1 MTGYLRKARRIQS
14 PCPPSTAGRC
24 SHVTVLCPARSRVGP
39 RHLLWPGALS
49 SHSHPPG
56 HRPVREAEP
65 HGGTAPSSLSGR
77 FPSECSPCRLPLQ
90 ATRAASTPSR
100 IASPMVTATG
110 RPSRQPVG
118 MDWRGRPM
126 ASTPCGPMAIMA
138 LVHLYLPQ
146 VSLSCLPPSHSCAVC
161 FAHVGM
167 ENPGRGEG
175 CTQPRWNR
183 AQSTGP
189 GPSKRR
195 DCAVSDHVAEQA
207 LGTEIPRSA
216 SGLRSSWKLQG
227 LGRMG
232 GTSQR
237 GDWYPVPRPFGQLW
251 ACSRGWRD
259 GHQGTAEHTQTC
271 GSSACEP
278 VCPCSHTHAPRC
290 AHVFLL
296 HVFVGRVCVGTCM
309 HVRVGPARVLP
320 GSVSALCV

>member
-1 MTGYLRKARRIQS
+1 MPGYLRKARRIQS

-189 GPSKRR
+189 GPSKSIRSR
-195 DCAVSDHVAEQA
+195 VRKFPDQPQGSDPAGSYKDWAGWGAPAKGETGTQSQGPLGSCGHAAGGGGMGTKAQLSTHKPVGHLHVS
-207 LGTEIPRSA
+207 LC
-216 SGLRSSWKLQG
+216 
-227 LGRMG
+227 
-232 GTSQR
+232 
-237 GDWYPVPRPFGQLW
+237 VP
-251 ACSRGWRD
+251 A
-259 GHQGTAEHTQTC
+259 
-271 GSSACEP
+271 
-278 VCPCSHTHAPRC
+278 HTHMLPGVHMSSFSTC
-290 AHVFLL
+290 LW
-296 HVFVGRVCVGTCM
+296 GESVGTCM